1 MKTRFLDVRNCHALL
16 PSGHG
21 LSLMQRLEECLRGI
35 NDQDGPL
42 HGAIDA
48 LVRHNEKTRSLSPG
62 SRRFTGSALE
72 IAQVGIL
79 SDGMINTRAIE
90 RGGQGPAK
98 LHTILVYEDG
108 TTWKTIVPIQF
119 LLKSW
124 GDANDGYQCYIHTIS
139 RNLDQIHSI
148 QDWQMRAE
156 ADSDDYYYV
165 GITGRNWLA
174 RFSEHMGEMRRGS
187 RKRFHEEWRASLGMR
202 DGQYVSALMDIN
214 LTYEQAMDLEEAQVD
229 RVADGPN
236 GLNMI
241 PGGFTGLKHLH
252 EHGVIARQN
261 ITLEE
266 RDRAVEE
273 YLRQNPRKGIPNPFM
288 SELWK
293 DDEYYQRV
301 IEARPKTLS
310 ADQVRKIRRMSAEG
324 ASIEN
329 IAKEVGALNETQVK
343 NVIAGRT
350 YNRVK

>member
-42 HGAIDA
+42 RGAIDA

-62 SRRFTGSALE
+62 SRRFTGSSVE
-72 IAQVGIL
+72 IAQVGVL
-79 SDGMINTRAIE
+79 SDRMINTRAIE

-98 LHTILVYEDG
+98 LHTILAYEDG

-124 GDANDGYQCYIHTIS
+124 GDANDEYQCYIHSIS
-139 RNLDQIHSI
+139 RNLDQVRSI
-148 QDWQMRAE
+148 EDWQARAE

-174 RFSEHMGEMRRGS
+174 RFSEHIGEMRRGS

-229 RVADGPN
+229 RVAYGPN

-241 PGGFTGLKHLH
+241 PGGFKGLKHLH

-266 RDRAVEE
+266 RDRAVDE

-310 ADQVRKIRRMSAEG
+310 ADQVRKIRRMAAEG
-324 ASIEN
+324 ASIER
-329 IAKEVGALNETQVK
+329 IANEVRALNETQVK